1 MSISNSS
8 TRYGMVWQ
16 RQQVDVEKERWS
28 GRNIIITHRSTV
40 PSSRTTSTT
49 IQPQIHKIH
58 NMRKCIKLKYT
69 TWSLPTIISSSTT
82 NTTNSQLFF
91 LQIWMHKYNYN
102 VQCGQIQIHTC
113 TQKYNYKFNESKTNT
128 THHPTVPSTNGTT
141 SQESTVQIQPT
152 RGKSPVELFYR
163 QKTSSPVNFSKMNFW
178 NKYCIIF
185 ACFD

>member
-1 MSISNSS
+1 MYIIYMSISNSS

-69 TWSLPTIISSSTT
+69 TWSLPTIPSSSTT
-82 NTTNSQLFF
+82 NTTNSQLLFSSN
-91 LQIWMHKYNYN
+91 LDT
-102 VQCGQIQIHTC
+102 QIQRTVRP
-113 TQKYNYKFNESKTNT
+113 NTNT
-128 THHPTVPSTNGTT
+128 HVHTEIQLQVQWEQDKHYPPSHSSQHNRHNQPRINCSNPTNS
-141 SQESTVQIQPT
+141 
-152 RGKSPVELFYR
+152 R
-163 QKTSSPVNFSKMNFW
+163 
-178 NKYCIIF
+178 
-185 ACFD
+185 

>member
-1 MSISNSS
+1 MRKSNSS

-69 TWSLPTIISSSTT
+69 TWSLPTIPSSSTT

-91 LQIWMHKYNYN
+91 KY
-102 VQCGQIQIHTC
+102 
-113 TQKYNYKFNESKTNT
+113 KWTNT
-128 THHPTVPSTNGTT
+128 THSAAKYKYTRAHRNTTT
-141 SQESTVQIQPT
+141 SSMRARQTLPTIPQFPAQPAQPANSQLF
-152 RGKSPVELFYR
+152 KSNQLAVNHLCSCFIDR
-163 QKTSSPVNFSKMNFW
+163 RRVAQLTS
-178 NKYCIIF
+178 
-185 ACFD
+185 